1 MGASKLFCG
10 CFHHAFLVSR
20 HRNADKL
27 YSDRI
32 EAILSDTPNHVAQI
46 SNFSATM
53 VLYQSWQ
60 GVNSWIKGPT
70 KENLGLVL
78 FWWRCSI
85 LYQILFFGLFKHSWI
100 HIFEVA
106 SCYILDSWTPISMTF
121 IKVGSQFWIARL
133 WNFMDPISIV
143 ARKTPRF
150 FCESANFGW
159 SNPIHFS
166 RSNLVEI
173 QKHHSCSSKINGRHL
188 LGLRAKAWGWQ
199 RVVLRLEPQIWAEP
213 EKTWRWSHLKSWQLD
228 SGNQTSQWKMLIHR
242 WFSHWNIFL

>member
-32 EAILSDTPNHVAQI
+32 GTILSDTPNHVAQI
-46 SNFSATM
+46 SNSTIM
-53 VLYQSWQ
+53 VISVMAGRQFLDQ
-60 GVNSWIKGPT
+60 GT
-70 KENLGLVL
+70 CKENLGLVL

-85 LYQILFFGLFKHSWI
+85 LYQILFLGLFKHSWI

-106 SCYILDSWTPISMTF
+106 SCYILDFWTPISMTF

-133 WNFMDPISIV
+133 SIFMDPISIV
-143 ARKTPRF
+143 ARKKTPAF

-173 QKHHSCSSKINGRHL
+173 QKHHSWSSKINGRHL

-199 RVVLRLEPQIWAEP
+199 RVVLRLEPQIWAEVCR
-213 EKTWRWSHLKSWQLD
+213 K
-228 SGNQTSQWKMLIHR
+228 N
-242 WFSHWNIFL
+242 

>member
-150 FCESANFGW
+150 FLRICQFWLVKSYSFLQIQLGRDSKAPFLLVQNQWSPPVRAAGESVGLAV
-159 SNPIHFS
+159 S
-166 RSNLVEI
+166 RAPAGATDLGRARKNL
-173 QKHHSCSSKINGRHL
+173 KMKSS
-188 LGLRAKAWGWQ
+188 
-199 RVVLRLEPQIWAEP
+199 
-213 EKTWRWSHLKSWQLD
+213 
-228 SGNQTSQWKMLIHR
+228 
-242 WFSHWNIFL
+242 